1 MKLSVKA
8 LAITSGLIWAGAL
21 LFVGIGNLI
30 APEYGTAFL
39 DVMDSIYPGYHL
51 GSGFVSIIVCTLYGL
66 VDGAVGGAIFAW
78 VYNCFA
84 GSASPE
90 AKAEGS

>member
-8 LAITSGLIWAGAL
+8 LAITSGLLWAGAL

-30 APEYGTAFL
+30 SPEYGTAFL

-51 GSGFVSIIVCTLYGL
+51 GSGFVGVIVCTLYGL
-66 VDGAVGGAIFAW
+66 VDGALGGAIFGW
-78 VYNCFA
+78 IYNCFA
-84 GSASPE
+84 GTGSPDALPE
-90 AKAEGS
+90 S